1 MEIVTGSLHE
11 VVLAPVAAANNT
23 DSDSSSIDMTGFAC
37 ALFMVGITDSV
48 DTGKAELRIEA
59 SDDKSTWKRLDID
72 EVSATSAANDDLNG
86 KVLRAEIKRPLQK
99 YLRANL
105 LSTVAN
111 IAFGQTH
118 ALRYASRRT
127 PPPGDDDVLDEVVA
141 ASPGYK
147 S

>member
-1 MEIVTGSLHE
+1 MEIVTGSLHD
-11 VVLAPVAAANNT
+11 VVLAPQAAANNT
-23 DSDSSSIDMTGFAC
+23 DADSSAIDMSGFAS
-37 ALFMVGITDSV
+37 ALFIAGITDSV
-48 DTGKAELRIEA
+48 KNGKAELRVEA
-59 SDDKSTWKRLDID
+59 SEDKSTWKRLDIE

-86 KVLRAEIKRPLQK
+86 KVLRIEVKRPLQK

-118 ALRYASRRT
+118 ALRYAARRT
-127 PPPGDDDVLDEVVA
+127 PPPGNDDTVDEAVVV
-141 ASPGYK
+141 SPGYK

>member
-11 VVLAPVAAANNT
+11 VVLAPVAAASNT
-23 DSDSSSIDMTGFAC
+23 DSDSSAIDMTGFAS
-37 ALFMVGITDSV
+37 ALFIAGITDSV
-48 DTGKAELRIEA
+48 KNGKAELRVEG

-86 KVLRAEIKRPLQK
+86 KVLRAEIKKPLQK

-118 ALRYASRRT
+118 ALRYAARRT